1 MADDREDRPLK
12 KPGKRGA
19 GHELSAEERALWEH
33 AARALKP
40 LKGKARVHASHAE
53 EAAPAP
59 PSAHDEAD
67 VQRAAGAPPRQ
78 PARTVTV
85 PPAPPPLSLDRR
97 KARKIGSGKVEIEGR
112 IDLHGMRQAE
122 AHAALRRFL
131 MRAYADGRRWVL
143 VITGKGAPL
152 RRGEDDAGS
161 RRRGSR
167 RARRLETQRA
177 ALARGAGAARNRR
190 RVHDSCDPSRRRG
203 RALRAAAARGSL
215 RLTQLHYG
223 QVAAIL
229 SSACD
234 RPDSA

>member
-40 LKGKARVHASHAE
+40 LKGKARVRASHAK

-59 PSAHDEAD
+59 PSAHDKAAM
-67 VQRAAGAPPRQ
+67 QRAGSAPPRQ

-97 KARKIGSGKVEIEGR
+97 KARKIGSGKVEIEGC

-143 VITGKGAPL
+143 VITGKGVPL
-152 RRGEDDAGS
+152 RRGEDDADLIGARPEERGVLKRNVPRWLEEPELRAIVVGFTTAAIRHGGEGALYVQL
-161 RRRGSR
+161 RRR
-167 RARRLETQRA
+167 
-177 ALARGAGAARNRR
+177 
-190 RVHDSCDPSRRRG
+190 
-203 RALRAAAARGSL
+203 
-215 RLTQLHYG
+215 
-223 QVAAIL
+223 
-229 SSACD
+229 D
-234 RPDSA
+234 RQE

>member
-40 LKGKARVHASHAE
+40 LKGKARVHASHAK

-59 PSAHDEAD
+59 PSAHDKAAM
-67 VQRAAGAPPRQ
+67 QRAGSAPPRQ

-97 KARKIGSGKVEIEGR
+97 KARKIGSGKVEIEWR
-112 IDLHGMRQAE
+112 IDLHGMPQAE

-152 RRGEDDAGS
+152 RRGEDDADLIGARPEERGVLKRNVPRWLEEPELRAIVVGFTTAAIRHGGEGALYVQL
-161 RRRGSR
+161 RRR
-167 RARRLETQRA
+167 
-177 ALARGAGAARNRR
+177 
-190 RVHDSCDPSRRRG
+190 
-203 RALRAAAARGSL
+203 
-215 RLTQLHYG
+215 
-223 QVAAIL
+223 
-229 SSACD
+229 D
-234 RPDSA
+234 RQE